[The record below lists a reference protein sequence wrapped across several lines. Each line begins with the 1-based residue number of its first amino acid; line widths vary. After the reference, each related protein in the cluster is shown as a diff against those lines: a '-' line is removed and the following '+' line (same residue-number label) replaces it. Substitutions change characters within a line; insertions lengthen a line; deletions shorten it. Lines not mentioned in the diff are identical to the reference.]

1 MKNIGLLKQNEKYYS
16 IHDLP
21 DGFVVRG
28 DLDLSGMDLSDV
40 NLNMEVMG
48 TLILSGE
55 YKTILPPILDLSNM
69 AYVDLH
75 NTDLSGVREIK
86 WPTTKIDLR
95 SCRNLPQVLDFS
107 GTTTVDLRCADLSG
121 VREIKGPTNRIDL
134 IACNHLPPILDF
146 GATKQV
152 DLSHADLSGVREIK
166 SPTSRIDLRS
176 CKNLPPVLDFSG
188 TKTVDL
194 SFAVLSDVH
203 EIKWPTDSIYLTACK
218 KLPPVLDFRGT
229 KEVDLSYTALSG
241 VREIKSPIECIDL
254 YACANFEIKN
264 PTDSI
269 YLISTTNLPP
279 VLDFRGT
286 KNVKARNADLSGVSE
301 IKRSVDLPGNLRKIY
316 DLLWVKMFMA
326 AKSKNTF
333 KGIIQRNVANRHI
346 SKKR

>member
-1 MKNIGLLKQNEKYYS
+1 MSVNKELKDYLKNSGEHSTIGQTLFPAKKRHKHDMKNIGLLKQNGKYYS

-48 TLILSGE
+48 TLVLSGE

-107 GTTTVDLRCADLSG
+107 GTTTVDLRCVDLSG

-134 IACNHLPPILDF
+134 MACNHLPPILDF

-203 EIKWPTDSIYLTACK
+203 EIKWPTDSIHLIACK
-218 KLPPVLDFRGT
+218 K
-229 KEVDLSYTALSG
+229 
-241 VREIKSPIECIDL
+241 
-254 YACANFEIKN
+254 
-264 PTDSI
+264 
-269 YLISTTNLPP
+269 LPP

>member
-1 MKNIGLLKQNEKYYS
+1 MSVNKELKDYLKNSGEHSTIGQTLFPAKKRHKHDMKNIGLLKQNGKYYS

-86 WPTTKIDLR
+86 WPTDSIH
-95 SCRNLPQVLDFS
+95 
-107 GTTTVDLRCADLSG
+107 
-121 VREIKGPTNRIDL
+121 L
-134 IACNHLPPILDF
+134 IAC
-146 GATKQV
+146 
-152 DLSHADLSGVREIK
+152 
-166 SPTSRIDLRS
+166 
-176 CKNLPPVLDFSG
+176 
-188 TKTVDL
+188 
-194 SFAVLSDVH
+194 
-203 EIKWPTDSIYLTACK
+203 K
-218 KLPPVLDFRGT
+218 K
-229 KEVDLSYTALSG
+229 
-241 VREIKSPIECIDL
+241 
-254 YACANFEIKN
+254 
-264 PTDSI
+264 
-269 YLISTTNLPP
+269 LPP